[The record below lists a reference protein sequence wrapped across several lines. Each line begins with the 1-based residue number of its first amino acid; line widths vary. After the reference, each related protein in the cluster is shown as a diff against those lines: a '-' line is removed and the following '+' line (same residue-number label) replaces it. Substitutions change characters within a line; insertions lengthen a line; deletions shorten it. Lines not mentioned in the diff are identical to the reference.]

1 MKVFEAFYKG
11 NADARKRDD
20 VKTMTYE
27 LTAADLVWNRATM
40 PDSCEALAP
49 GDVALSSL
57 LRAHGLAMN
66 GGVLHAVELL
76 TADEWV
82 AAKDGFRYFGL
93 DDVADLLAHAKN
105 LFDVGENLGE
115 HERRLD
121 DNYATLIPD
130 DSWLHKRFEEQFA
143 ANPSAFAPL

>member
-1 MKVFEAFYKG
+1 M
-11 NADARKRDD
+11 
-20 VKTMTYE
+20 KTMTYE
-27 LTAADLVWNRATM
+27 LTPADLVWNRATM
-40 PDSCEALAP
+40 PDSCEAPAP

-76 TADEWV
+76 AADEWE
-82 AAKDGFRYFGL
+82 AAKDGYRYFGPHE
-93 DDVADLLAHAKN
+93 VADLLAHAKN
-105 LFDVGENLGE
+105 LLGVGENLDE

-121 DNYATLIPD
+121 AKYATLIPD
-130 DSWLHKRFEEQFA
+130 DSWLVERFEEQFA